1 MEATQEYDEV
11 GNFRGLE
18 FRDYDELSDQ
28 WKSGA
33 ITSEAVM
40 EAGERGLLDLVM
52 ARNGHIACSA
62 RTSDI
67 LAERHFADAGCGWLG
82 CGR

>member
-40 EAGERGLLDLVM
+40 EAGGAGLLDLMM
-52 ARNGHIACSA
+52 ARKGNIACSA

-67 LAERHFADAGCGWLG
+67 LAECHFGDAGFGWRG